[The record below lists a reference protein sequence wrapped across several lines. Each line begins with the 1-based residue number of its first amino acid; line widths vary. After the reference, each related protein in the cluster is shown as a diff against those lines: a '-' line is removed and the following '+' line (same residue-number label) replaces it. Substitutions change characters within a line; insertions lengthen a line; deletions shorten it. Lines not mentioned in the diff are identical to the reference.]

1 VYSKIMSNYVRR
13 LISSLV
19 ILFLILPVVIVAS
32 CSSAAKREP
41 SVFDGTIEQRILVLV
56 HGAASDPSELS
67 SIKDPLD
74 RWGYSVEVFD
84 HTESCRLLNAGDRWY
99 LEDEGGGRGDLDLV
113 TDGNMNYRVI
123 IFDPGDGTAYSDI
136 DTDEGIVKQMFQE
149 YPFLGI
155 ARMESSRT
163 SNGDAN
169 NVFQIG
175 TSGGAAKN
183 LTINNPTG
191 TWALEPFKGY
201 HINRTS
207 HGALGITETTSDVTA
222 LERFDDGTPAI
233 TLAGY
238 ESGARAIYFSFK
250 DWGYA
255 AHVSMLVR
263 LIQEYSGMPYRKSY
277 YAMEIDDCGALETA
291 NQDYIALID
300 WAKSNLGG
308 YPTFAFMEY
317 LMDPEPPPGI
327 MFYLGN
333 ASQNTYFNPNAADL
347 MAELRLY
354 TDYVVA
360 SHGYQHDADWWKWT
374 ATGIPVDPYA
384 DQDGDGTPNWQDS
397 DIDGNGIDNSSDPN
411 LSYYSGGAFV
421 EPNLEV
427 QEQWFK
433 RMREVLD
440 LYGYSD
446 THVLIA
452 TKFEYLDGYTN
463 GLAAKYGFTVIS
475 AKPSTTGYRMT
486 LGWVSGTYVPGRV
499 APSEFYSASD
509 NALDPAQV
517 ALFRTQFMGYIG
529 GSPLSLVTNHL
540 RSFDQGNTPGYELR
554 DSYLSG
560 YGVMKTA
567 GFNLVS
573 TQTAANKNIGWLWT
587 DMSSTQD
594 SAGNTGLTLL
604 SSAFL
609 DGKARHELD
618 IVLPSSIKEVRVGD
632 NYWIYV
638 NDNNLFYGK
647 QSNSSETLQIS
658 SGIYDSALPRISSV
672 STPATD
678 VLNAVY
684 DPTSGRVS
692 LMLDGTFSTSVN
704 LSNFRKPFSQG
715 VTSIDSSGNSA
726 LTVNLAGVTSTES
739 VDMSVAPSSGSV
751 DVAVQTWET
760 SGTRYK
766 KWTESSAATD
776 TSTLHTVGDLSP
788 SQYYGVWYTKDGG
801 TRTQLQ
807 TLQADGSGQISFTY
821 DKGYSTVVF
830 EVEAEAG

>member
-1 VYSKIMSNYVRR
+1 
-13 LISSLV
+13 V
-19 ILFLILPVVIVAS
+19 ILFLILQVVTGVS
-32 CSSAAKREP
+32 CSSKAKPAPR
-41 SVFDGTIEQRILVLV
+41 VFDGTIDQGILVLV
-56 HGAASDPSELS
+56 HGSASDPNELS
-67 SIKDPLD
+67 SIKDPLE

-84 HTESCRLLNAGDRWY
+84 HTESCRLLNTGDRWY
-99 LEDEGGGRGDLDLV
+99 LEDEGGGRGNLDLV
-113 TDGNMNYRVI
+113 ADGNMKYRVI

-136 DTDEGIVKQMFQE
+136 ETSEGIVKQMFQE
-149 YPFLGI
+149 YPFLGM

-163 SNGDAN
+163 SSGNVN

-201 HINRTS
+201 QINRTS
-207 HGALGITETTSDVTA
+207 HGALGVSATTSDVTA

-233 TLAGY
+233 TLAEY

-263 LIQEYSGMPYRKSY
+263 LIQEYSGMPYRKAY

-291 NQDYIALID
+291 NQDYIALIN

-308 YPTFAFMEY
+308 YPTFAFMEN
-317 LMDPEPPPGI
+317 LLDPNPPPGI
-327 MFYLGN
+327 MFYHGIP
-333 ASQNTYFNPNAADL
+333 SYSTSFNSNAAEL

-384 DQDGDGTPNWQDS
+384 DQDNDGTLNWKDS
-397 DIDGNGIDNSSDPN
+397 DMDGNGIDNSADPN

-427 QEQWFK
+427 QERWFK

-446 THVLIA
+446 TQVLIA
-452 TKFEYLDGYTN
+452 TKFEYLDGHTN
-463 GLAAKYGFTVIS
+463 GLAKKYGFTVMS
-475 AKPSTTGYRMT
+475 AKPSTAGYRMT
-486 LGWVSGTYVPGRV
+486 LGWVNGTYAPGRV
-499 APSEFYSASD
+499 APSEFYSTSD

-529 GSPLSLVTNHL
+529 SASLSLVTNHL
-540 RSFDQGNTPGYELR
+540 RSFDQGTTPGYELR

-587 DMSSTQD
+587 DMSSSQD
-594 SAGNTGLTLL
+594 SAGNTRLTLL

-618 IVLPSSIKEVRVGD
+618 VVLPSSIKEVKVGD
-632 NYWIYV
+632 NYWIHV
-638 NDNNLFYGK
+638 DDNKLFYGK
-647 QSNSSETLQIS
+647 QSNSSETLEILTGAYS
-658 SGIYDSALPRISSV
+658 TALPRITSV

-684 DPTSGRVS
+684 SPANGKVS
-692 LMLDGTFSTSVN
+692 LMLDGTFSTSVSV
-704 LSNFRKPFSQG
+704 SNFNKPFSQG
-715 VTSIDSSGNSA
+715 TTSIDSNGNAA
-726 LTVNLAGVTSTES
+726 LTIGLAGKTSVES
-739 VDMSVAPSSGSV
+739 VGMTVVPSSGSV

-760 SGTRYK
+760 SGTRYR
-766 KWTESSAATD
+766 KWTESSTVP
-776 TSTLHTVGDLSP
+776 STNTTHAVGDLAP
-788 SQYYGVWYTKDGG
+788 GKHYAIWYTKDGG
-801 TRTQLQ
+801 TRTRLQ
-807 TLQADGSGQISFTY
+807 TLQADTSGQISFTY
-821 DKGYSTVVF
+821 DKGYSTVIF
-830 EVEAEAG
+830 EVQEEAG

>member
-1 VYSKIMSNYVRR
+1 VYSKVMSRYVRR
-13 LISSLV
+13 SISCLV
-19 ILFLILPVVIVAS
+19 VLFLIMPILAVVS

-67 SIKDPLD
+67 SIKDPLE

-84 HTESCRLLNAGDRWY
+84 HTETCRLLNDGDRWF

-136 DTDEGIVKQMFQE
+136 ETPEGIVKQMFQE

-191 TWALEPFKGY
+191 TWALEPFRWY

-207 HGALGITETTSDVTA
+207 HGALGISETTSDVTA

-233 TLAGY
+233 TMAEY

-263 LIQEYSGMPYRKSY
+263 LIQEYSGMPYRKPY
-277 YAMEIDDCGALETA
+277 YAMEIDDCGVLETA

-300 WAKSNLGG
+300 WAKSNFGG

-317 LMDPEPPPGI
+317 LLDPEPPTGI

-333 ASQNTYFNPNAADL
+333 HSNNTYFNSNAAEL

-374 ATGIPVDPYA
+374 ATGIPVDPYG
-384 DQDGDGTPNWQDS
+384 DQDNDGIPNWQDS
-397 DIDGNGIDNSSDPN
+397 DMDGNGIDNSADPN

-452 TKFEYLDGYTN
+452 SKFEYLDGYTN
-463 GLAAKYGFTVIS
+463 SLAEKYGFTIIS
-475 AKPSTTGYRMT
+475 AKSSTPGHTMT
-486 LGWVSGTYVPGRV
+486 LGWVNGTYVPGRV
-499 APSEFYSASD
+499 APAGVGSSAD
-509 NALDPAQV
+509 TALDSTEE
-517 ALFRTQFMGYIG
+517 ALFRTQFMGYVG
-529 GSPLSLVTNHL
+529 GSPLSLITNHL
-540 RSFDQGNTPGYELR
+540 WQFAQGSSPGYQLR
-554 DSYLSG
+554 DSYLSS
-560 YGVMKTA
+560 YGMMKTA

-594 SAGNTGLTLL
+594 SAGNTSLTLL
-604 SSAFL
+604 SSTFL

-618 IVLPSSIKEVRVGD
+618 LELPSSIKEVRVGD

-638 NDNNLFYGK
+638 NDNNLYYGK

-658 SGIYDSALPRISSV
+658 SGTYDSALPRISSV

-692 LMLDGTFSTSVN
+692 LMLDGTFSTCVN
-704 LSNFRKPFSQG
+704 LNNFRKPFSQG

-726 LTVNLAGVTSTES
+726 LTVSLAGVTSTES

-751 DVAVQTWET
+751 DVSVQAWET
-760 SGTRYK
+760 SGTRYR
-766 KWTESSAATD
+766 KWTESATVP
-776 TSTLHTVGDLSP
+776 STNTAHTVGDLAPGKS
-788 SQYYGVWYTKDGG
+788 YAIWYTKDGG
-801 TRTQLQ
+801 ARTHLQ
-807 TLQADGSGQISFTY
+807 TLQADGSGRISFTY

-830 EVEAEAG
+830 EVQEEAG